1 MIEGVKKILDK
12 QRGLTHIVWT
22 GNGHAPIYDVSNE
35 ELAQQVCQLF
45 EPKPDEGRLLTPEQI
60 LAVEVDYPDRPTNPD
75 MDAENDWL
83 QLIVIMAIEEACKAQ
98 DAKTASII
106 RAECQERVKGIL
118 GFIEQYKEPHEHM
131 GVVDFVGV
139 PLDEWESFKEGVK

>member
-1 MIEGVKKILDK
+1 MIEEVKKILDK
-12 QRGLTHIVWT
+12 QRCLTHIVWT

-35 ELAQQVCQLF
+35 ELVQQVCQLF
-45 EPKPDEGRLLTPEQI
+45 EPKPDEGRLVTDEDIKLIAEGGDVPQKYI
-60 LAVEVDYPDRPTNPD
+60 GCLKWAVK
-75 MDAENDWL
+75 
-83 QLIVIMAIEEACKAQ
+83 IQ

-106 RAECQERVKGIL
+106 RAECQERVKGIV